1 MMNGGEAADQMVSYA
16 FKGGEVVLR
25 LSGSAA
31 KNLAVYL
38 ANILKEGGPSKGKTT
53 LKRMIADGSP
63 LTVQRIKVD
72 EIPYFNEMAKKY
84 GVMFVAIRDK
94 QRADGTCDIM
104 FRADDAARVNRIFD
118 TGDPARISIRSG
130 SSPAEPGTTLPR
142 QSCLTAISEHPD
154 VAHIRSE
161 IQRERGENQQEHG
174 VGGNPTR
181 TARERTPSGRPSPV
195 REAGSNELPSVRA
208 QLRELRN
215 ARLAGDAQPSA
226 PTRAPRAPLPRTNN
240 QTR

>member
-31 KNLAVYL
+31 KNLALYL
-38 ANILKEGGPSKGKTT
+38 ANVLKEGGPSKGKTT

-72 EIPYFNEMAKKY
+72 QIPYFNEMAKKY

-94 QRADGTCDIM
+94 QQTDGTCDII

-118 TGDPARISIRSG
+118 R
-130 SSPAEPGTTLPR
+130 L
-142 QSCLTAISEHPD
+142 AISEHPD

-161 IQRERGENQQEHG
+161 IQRERGEEE
-174 VGGNPTR
+174 NPTR
-181 TARERTPSGRPSPV
+181 AARSSPSETSSLEHEGTGNSRTSV
-195 REAGSNELPSVRA
+195 RE
-208 QLRELRN
+208 QLRELRESR
-215 ARLAGDAQPSA
+215 ATGKAQPIS
-226 PTRAPRAPLPRTNN
+226 PSRTPRTPKPKAPK
-240 QTR
+240 QSGR

>member
-38 ANILKEGGPSKGKTT
+38 ANMLKEGGPSKGKTT

-118 TGDPARISIRSG
+118 R
-130 SSPAEPGTTLPR
+130 L
-142 QSCLTAISEHPD
+142 AISEHPD

-195 REAGSNELPSVRA
+195 REAGENDLPSVRA

-215 ARLAGDAQPSA
+215 ARMANNGQPSV
-226 PTRAPRAPLPRTNN
+226 PTRAPRAPMPRTNN

>member
-38 ANILKEGGPSKGKTT
+38 ANMLKEGGPSKGKTT

-118 TGDPARISIRSG
+118 R
-130 SSPAEPGTTLPR
+130 L
-142 QSCLTAISEHPD
+142 AISEHPD

-195 REAGSNELPSVRA
+195 REAGENDLPSVRTT
-208 QLRELRN
+208 LRELRN
-215 ARLAGDAQPSA
+215 ARLANEAQPSA

>member
-38 ANILKEGGPSKGKTT
+38 ANALKEGGPSKGKTT

-72 EIPYFNEMAKKY
+72 EIPYFNDMAKKY

-118 TGDPARISIRSG
+118 R
-130 SSPAEPGTTLPR
+130 L
-142 QSCLTAISEHPD
+142 AISEHPD

-181 TARERTPSGRPSPV
+181 TARDYTPSGRPSHA
-195 REAGSNELPSVRA
+195 REAGENELPSVRA
-208 QLRELRN
+208 TLHELRN
-215 ARLAGDAQPSA
+215 ARLANEAQPSA
-226 PTRAPRAPLPRTNN
+226 PTRALRAPLPRTNN

>member
-72 EIPYFNEMAKKY
+72 EIPYFNDMAKKY

-94 QRADGTCDIM
+94 QRTDGTCDIM

-118 TGDPARISIRSG
+118 R
-130 SSPAEPGTTLPR
+130 L
-142 QSCLTAISEHPD
+142 AISEHPD

-161 IQRERGENQQEHG
+161 IQRDRGENQQEHG

-181 TARERTPSGRPSPV
+181 TARERTPSGRPSLA
-195 REAGSNELPSVRA
+195 REVGENELPSVRA

-215 ARLAGDAQPSA
+215 ARMANNGQPSA
-226 PTRAPRAPLPRTNN
+226 PTRAPRAPIPRTNN

>member
-118 TGDPARISIRSG
+118 R
-130 SSPAEPGTTLPR
+130 L
-142 QSCLTAISEHPD
+142 AISEHPD

-195 REAGSNELPSVRA
+195 REAGENDLPSVRTT
-208 QLRELRN
+208 LRELRN
-215 ARLAGDAQPSA
+215 ARLANEAQPSA